1 MSLCGYDYECCK
13 SYERVDL
20 KVLLFCALPI
30 WSVLRPMTYSSVMNV
45 MSRVRVFYIFSC
57 GELEKLEISFF

>member
-1 MSLCGYDYECCK
+1 M
-13 SYERVDL
+13 DL
-20 KVLLFCALPI
+20 KVLLVCALPI
-30 WSVLRPMTYSSVMNV
+30 WSVLRAMTYSSVMNV